1 MEAVGRAA
9 VVGADGTEGPAR
21 ALAVTVRVALE
32 GGMVASEVAMAVV
45 AGAMDR
51 DVAAAVAARS
61 LAPVVPPSV
70 SSPS

>member
-1 MEAVGRAA
+1 MGRAV

-21 ALAVTVRVALE
+21 VLAVTVRVDLA
-32 GGMVASEVAMAVV
+32 GGMGALAAAMVAV

-51 DVAAAVAARS
+51 GVAAAVAATVRS
-61 LAPVVPPSV
+61 RASVGLPSV

>member
-1 MEAVGRAA
+1 MGRAV

-21 ALAVTVRVALE
+21 DLAVTVRVALVVVT
-32 GGMVASEVAMAVV
+32 VASVAAMAAV

-51 DVAAAVAARS
+51 EGDAAVAVTS
-61 LAPVVPPSV
+61 PVPVGQPSA